1 MTFTQTKILKN
12 ALYKAQLIELDYI
25 DTLPKYDISNSEKI
39 NNSIKEISEGL
50 TTKKKRISNKLVF
63 ILVAAIITITMAMS
77 ISAIRKPILNFFT
90 SIYES
95 FITIFVEADEELE
108 LPTSIEQ
115 MYILFDIFLRSQPFF
130 S

>member
-50 TTKKKRISNKLVF
+50 TTKQKRN
-63 ILVAAIITITMAMS
+63 A
-77 ISAIRKPILNFFT
+77 
-90 SIYES
+90 
-95 FITIFVEADEELE
+95 
-108 LPTSIEQ
+108 
-115 MYILFDIFLRSQPFF
+115 
-130 S
+130 